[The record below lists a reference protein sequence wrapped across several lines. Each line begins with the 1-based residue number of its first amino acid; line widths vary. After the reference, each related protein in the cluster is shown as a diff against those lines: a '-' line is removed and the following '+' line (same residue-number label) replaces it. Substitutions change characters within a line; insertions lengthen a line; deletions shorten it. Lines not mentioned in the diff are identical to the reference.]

1 MPKAGLE
8 PACLAA
14 PPPQDGVSANSTT
27 SANRTYLDFSGAGGV
42 GVDGAAGA
50 GACAGGVV
58 AGAAGVASAGLFS
71 AGGVVAGVVVAGTVA
86 GTTDRLPGRAE
97 TIVNARDVTMNM
109 TAAAVVAFDNRVAEP
124 RCPNAVW
131 LDPPPNA
138 PDQSALLPCCSS
150 TTRIRKRQTIT

>member
-27 SANRTYLDFSGAGGV
+27 SADQKTYLDFSAGGGAG
-42 GVDGAAGA
+42 
-50 GACAGGVV
+50 V
-58 AGAAGVASAGLFS
+58 AGAAGVDSAGLFS
-71 AGGVVAGVVVAGTVA
+71 PAGGAAGGVAGVAGVAGAGDVAPA
-86 GTTDRLPGRAE
+86 GTTERLPGLPE
-97 TIVNARDVTMNM
+97 TMVSANDVTIKII
-109 TAAAVVAFDNRVAEP
+109 AAAVVAFDSNVADP

-131 LDPPPNA
+131 LEPPPKV
-138 PDQSALLPCCSS
+138 PDQSALFPCCSN